1 MLSKKRKLF
10 QRCGM
15 SGCMRRTLLN
25 HSFSTRNS
33 IMCYRNYVVEEK
45 ETLPKVWHEW
55 LHGEELF
62 LNHSFSTRNSIMCYR
77 NYVVEEKETLPKVW
91 HEWLHGEELF

>member
-15 SGCMRRTLLN
+15 SGCMEKNLLN

-55 LHGEELF
+55 LHGEEPSEPFLF
-62 LNHSFSTRNSIMCYR
+62 NTKFYYVLSKLCCRRKGNSSKG
-77 NYVVEEKETLPKVW
+77 VA
-91 HEWLHGEELF
+91 

>member
-15 SGCMRRTLLN
+15 SGCM
-25 HSFSTRNS
+25 
-33 IMCYRNYVVEEK
+33 EK
-45 ETLPKVWHEW
+45 NC
-55 LHGEELF
+55 F

-77 NYVVEEKETLPKVW
+77 NYVVEEKETLPRCGMSGCITEKNSS
-91 HEWLHGEELF
+91 EPFLFNTKFYYVLSKLCCRRKGNSSKGVA